1 MKIISIYPNF
11 KNKGGA
17 QNITIQLAK
26 ELNGN
31 TPIILTNTPIEKI
44 HQDYKKEDIHFEK
57 FSIYTIFKY
66 NTPNTVFLSH
76 HRSQTSRLV
85 FLNFLLAG
93 KLKVIHIAHSTFTN
107 LKSLTWLPEKIVA
120 ISNGVKQNLIDYFQI
135 KNDRITVIFNGIED
149 IFQNTHYTQNT
160 NEIRILLAGRI
171 CPVKQQIE
179 LVKQT
184 KGKLL
189 PHIKFYF
196 AGTGEQIA
204 LLKQEI
210 GNSEQYF
217 VLGQIDISEEMPKY
231 DYVCLFSQNEGL
243 GLTLIEGCMFG
254 KPLISNDLASV
265 QDVNINGYNGFVAS
279 TWEKLI
285 TCLNSLPLPN
295 SEKYQSL
302 SKHSRALYEKRFRAF
317 TMINE
322 YRTIIKSFFKNKYE
336 R

>member
-1 MKIISIYPNF
+1 M
-11 KNKGGA
+11 
-17 QNITIQLAK
+17 
-26 ELNGN
+26 
-31 TPIILTNTPIEKI
+31 
-44 HQDYKKEDIHFEK
+44 
-57 FSIYTIFKY
+57 
-66 NTPNTVFLSH
+66 
-76 HRSQTSRLV
+76 
-85 FLNFLLAG
+85 
-93 KLKVIHIAHSTFTN
+93 
-107 LKSLTWLPEKIVA
+107 
-120 ISNGVKQNLIDYFQI
+120 KQNLIDYFQI

-149 IFQNTHYTQNT
+149 IFHNTHYTQNT
-160 NEIRILLAGRI
+160 NEIKILLAGRI

-217 VLGQIDISEEMPKY
+217 VLGQIDIGEEMPKY

-279 TWEKLI
+279 TWDKLV

-302 SKHSRALYEKRFRAF
+302 SKHSRALYEKRFRPF

-322 YRTIIKSFFKNKYE
+322 YRTIIKSFFKK
-336 R
+336 